1 MTMKQEEAVQDFLEK
16 HVKMVLGIN
25 ESDSYPNTSL
35 MHYAVGS
42 KLHIYFGTKKGFG
55 KYNALK
61 EDPRVSFVVIEE
73 GHDPLRVVDGRGE
86 AREIDPKVTPLAHDF
101 FKSRNTTKW
110 YVEGADDFAMFEI
123 IPTSIRWLDATSG
136 ELKVTD
142 IPLEY

>member
-1 MTMKQEEAVQDFLEK
+1 
-16 HVKMVLGIN
+16 
-25 ESDSYPNTSL
+25 
-35 MHYAVGS
+35 
-42 KLHIYFGTKKGFG
+42 
-55 KYNALK
+55 
-61 EDPRVSFVVIEE
+61 
-73 GHDPLRVVDGRGE
+73 VDGRGE